1 MNNLFIILTY
11 SINNTGH
18 HSIHVESA
26 QTAIELLMDSREEKK
41 AFGTPH
47 ASIILAITSGVESYE
62 IDSGIFFYAV

>member
-26 QTAIELLMDSREEKK
+26 QTTIELLIEAERKK
-41 AFGTPH
+41 KP
-47 ASIILAITSGVESYE
+47 SELLIQRIILAITSGVEPYQM
-62 IDSGIFFYAV
+62 D